1 MDLKRYPKHPL
12 RKMAV
17 PCIALRKPSGVT
29 LSNAAHSLT
38 VGAGL
43 TLINCALRPE
53 GDGVI
58 SLVGGGTAPNVYQ
71 VTAECDASNGE
82 HYVWEFE
89 IEVVDL

>member
-1 MDLKRYPKHPL
+1 MALKRYPKHPL

-17 PCIALRKPSGVT
+17 PCIALRKPSSVT
-29 LSNAAHSLT
+29 LSNPTHA
-38 VGAGL
+38 VDPVGL
-43 TLINCALRPE
+43 TLINVSLKPE

-58 SLVGGGTAPNVYQ
+58 SLLGGGAAPNVYE

-89 IEVVDL
+89 IEIVDQ